1 MNMHTRRM
9 WLLLLV
15 LLLAIQPAGTQA
27 RRGLPAH
34 GQKFGSATAAKPCAG
49 ATACPRE
56 LVAPLPNTTSAE
68 INGAPF
74 RIIGYS
80 DGSVAVYRDGVQQFY
95 GGRAS
100 GVYLWAAGVA
110 WGPRVPFNST
120 APVPYN
126 ELGISGPTGD
136 GSDANPWQLS
146 TTLAAPDAQLQI
158 EQRIS
163 YVNGSSFIGYEW
175 VVRNTGA
182 AQQSYALFH
191 AADLYLNGDDRGTG
205 YYNPDTG
212 AIGGRNRAQD
222 QFELFVPAT
231 PASAYQEAGY
241 STIWRAIS
249 AGGAPGPG
257 FDNTTVPD
265 YLDNGAG
272 LEWAGRAL
280 APGDSESIRDY
291 LSFADS
297 AINPTLTADPDRST
311 LEAAPAEVLADGRA
325 SATLTVT
332 LLDSQGRPVPG
343 KQVELRSDR
352 ADDHVTQPGVP
363 TDAHGQAIAQIRS
376 GTIGQATI
384 TASDLSDQ
392 IQLSNPALVSF
403 VEPPASDFA
412 EAVRAFTASGQ
423 EDEAHSA
430 SNTAQVAQAGRYFT
444 VQLGGDIVSTI
455 VGTFLDGW
463 SLGSA
468 IGGFSSSLASKSIS
482 QMNAPGYKAALNASW
497 QGYTKKGSAEGQFL
511 KPIYDSMHSGRE
523 LTGPV
528 LDQVMKSGGKFAITK
543 LAKKLAPQLAGAT
556 ERQILEFL
564 LSNTGDPF
572 GEYGQVM
579 QDLADSYSAE
589 LAAPRDEL
597 LAALPGLGLTPEE
610 EASYKA
616 DMRARQQANLALAE
630 RIASQTAYMQT
641 ARADREAQQANFCHQ
656 WCPFLIKNGAV
667 IGATLIWDG
676 PGYYVAN
683 LLGEGAMFAWNRWQD
698 VKKLRQDSRLV
709 FDSLAFMNGAEA
721 ALTLQRINQ
730 NTMNGLYLVKTRDA
744 AVPPQI
750 SLGPP
755 AQYSVGECRSWLG
768 TKFVEDGAYTVVD
781 VYNNTGEDVTL
792 EAWATYQHKPGWFS
806 KPVPLYREAPG
817 ITLAPQQAGR
827 LRFDYRQGGE
837 GDAPI
842 DPSAVPITIIGS
854 TSTGTY
860 LVGTLDA
867 QYAHPQRID
876 AAGNPVSCLAG
887 APPHGPAA
895 ASEQAAATVSFP
907 LRSSIAQASGSDQ
920 ELLTVFVE
928 NPLTTALQAAIAQ
941 PIPDGMAVVDAGG
954 GSVVDGRIEWAQTL
968 GPGQPALF
976 TAALQPMQAGTGGM
990 LPGAQL
996 TFTDPDTAEAAQFG
1010 VPDRTLP
1017 PPIAADLDAAIP
1029 DSAAASGPIDI
1040 AVQLHSRQ
1048 SSSALSGTLQ
1058 LELRALDESVLARID
1073 QPIGLAPGADSQLT
1087 LSLSAPATPG
1097 SYMVV
1102 GTLAGVPGAPR
1113 GFAGLVEVQ
1122 ASAPAP
1128 QPAITFVSHRDGND
1142 EIYRM
1147 NPDGGNQQRLTN
1159 SASAEGWPG
1168 MSADARQITF
1178 WSARDGNNEIYVMD
1192 ADGANQ
1198 RRLTFNSANDEAP
1211 AWSPDGRSIAFMS
1224 ARDGNNEIY
1233 VMDADGANQ
1242 RRLTFN
1248 SADDNA
1254 PVWSPDGG
1262 SIAFR
1267 SRRDGNDEIYVMDAN
1282 GANPRRLT
1290 FNSADDRA
1298 PAWSPD
1304 GGSIA
1309 FHSRRDGNWEIYVM
1323 DANGANPRRLTTGAA
1338 SDQTPTWSPDGRQ
1351 IAFMSDR
1358 DGNQEIY
1365 VMDASGASQQRLT
1378 FTAANDHSPGW
1389 WSR

>member
-1 MNMHTRRM
+1 
-9 WLLLLV
+9 
-15 LLLAIQPAGTQA
+15 
-27 RRGLPAH
+27 
-34 GQKFGSATAAKPCAG
+34 
-49 ATACPRE
+49 
-56 LVAPLPNTTSAE
+56 
-68 INGAPF
+68 
-74 RIIGYS
+74 
-80 DGSVAVYRDGVQQFY
+80 
-95 GGRAS
+95 
-100 GVYLWAAGVA
+100 
-110 WGPRVPFNST
+110 
-120 APVPYN
+120 
-126 ELGISGPTGD
+126 
-136 GSDANPWQLS
+136 
-146 TTLAAPDAQLQI
+146 
-158 EQRIS
+158 
-163 YVNGSSFIGYEW
+163 
-175 VVRNTGA
+175 
-182 AQQSYALFH
+182 
-191 AADLYLNGDDRGTG
+191 
-205 YYNPDTG
+205 
-212 AIGGRNRAQD
+212 
-222 QFELFVPAT
+222 
-231 PASAYQEAGY
+231 
-241 STIWRAIS
+241 
-249 AGGAPGPG
+249 
-257 FDNTTVPD
+257 
-265 YLDNGAG
+265 
-272 LEWAGRAL
+272 
-280 APGDSESIRDY
+280 
-291 LSFADS
+291 
-297 AINPTLTADPDRST
+297 
-311 LEAAPAEVLADGRA
+311 
-325 SATLTVT
+325 
-332 LLDSQGRPVPG
+332 
-343 KQVELRSDR
+343 
-352 ADDHVTQPGVP
+352 
-363 TDAHGQAIAQIRS
+363 
-376 GTIGQATI
+376 
-384 TASDLSDQ
+384 
-392 IQLSNPALVSF
+392 
-403 VEPPASDFA
+403 
-412 EAVRAFTASGQ
+412 
-423 EDEAHSA
+423 
-430 SNTAQVAQAGRYFT
+430 
-444 VQLGGDIVSTI
+444 
-455 VGTFLDGW
+455 
-463 SLGSA
+463 
-468 IGGFSSSLASKSIS
+468 
-482 QMNAPGYKAALNASW
+482 
-497 QGYTKKGSAEGQFL
+497 
-511 KPIYDSMHSGRE
+511 
-523 LTGPV
+523 
-528 LDQVMKSGGKFAITK
+528 
-543 LAKKLAPQLAGAT
+543 
-556 ERQILEFL
+556 
-564 LSNTGDPF
+564 
-572 GEYGQVM
+572 
-579 QDLADSYSAE
+579 
-589 LAAPRDEL
+589 
-597 LAALPGLGLTPEE
+597 
-610 EASYKA
+610 
-616 DMRARQQANLALAE
+616 
-630 RIASQTAYMQT
+630 
-641 ARADREAQQANFCHQ
+641 
-656 WCPFLIKNGAV
+656 
-667 IGATLIWDG
+667 
-676 PGYYVAN
+676 
-683 LLGEGAMFAWNRWQD
+683 
-698 VKKLRQDSRLV
+698 
-709 FDSLAFMNGAEA
+709 
-721 ALTLQRINQ
+721 
-730 NTMNGLYLVKTRDA
+730 
-744 AVPPQI
+744 
-750 SLGPP
+750 
-755 AQYSVGECRSWLG
+755 
-768 TKFVEDGAYTVVD
+768 
-781 VYNNTGEDVTL
+781 
-792 EAWATYQHKPGWFS
+792 
-806 KPVPLYREAPG
+806 
-817 ITLAPQQAGR
+817 
-827 LRFDYRQGGE
+827 
-837 GDAPI
+837 
-842 DPSAVPITIIGS
+842 
-854 TSTGTY
+854 
-860 LVGTLDA
+860 
-867 QYAHPQRID
+867 
-876 AAGNPVSCLAG
+876 

-1282 GANPRRLT
+1282 GGNQRRLT

-1304 GGSIA
+1304 SGSIA